1 MDQLDQYIFAMETQ
15 RTVITQLII
24 RITSSITKKIIVI
37 PPEMIPNLTTEM
49 IPNLTMSIEN
59 ITMTMK
65 NMTMKMKNMMTC
77 LSVWRTVASKKL
89 ILVHRKAHVHGF
101 TPKHQNTT
109 QSLASSTAPLVL
121 CTTLITMSIN
131 SAMKLRWL
139 RKSRILSNVSWIA
152 QLKDLI
158 PTQPTAS
165 AHGSAKQRTT
175 LASMIA
181 PTIS

>member
-49 IPNLTMSIEN
+49 IPNLTMSIKN
-59 ITMTMK
+59 ITMTM
-65 NMTMKMKNMMTC
+65 MIITTTMKIKTMMTC

-131 SAMKLRWL
+131 SAMKLR
-139 RKSRILSNVSWIA
+139 
-152 QLKDLI
+152 
-158 PTQPTAS
+158 
-165 AHGSAKQRTT
+165 
-175 LASMIA
+175 
-181 PTIS
+181 

>member
-37 PPEMIPNLTTEM
+37 PPEMIPNLT
-49 IPNLTMSIEN
+49 MSIKN
-59 ITMTMK
+59 ITMTMMIITMKNITTNMK

-77 LSVWRTVASKKL
+77 LSAWRTVASKKL
-89 ILVHRKAHVHGF
+89 ILVHRKAHAHGF

-131 SAMKLRWL
+131 SAMKLR
-139 RKSRILSNVSWIA
+139 
-152 QLKDLI
+152 
-158 PTQPTAS
+158 
-165 AHGSAKQRTT
+165 
-175 LASMIA
+175 
-181 PTIS
+181 